1 MRNLPVAFRGSGSV
15 VLPPQADFSGNG
27 CTVDRR
33 QNDGGTSLLLRQ
45 PTGHSIGVGCDPAE
59 SLPRCGF
66 GVVAR
71 TVAAKKIE
79 RMLTARILRR
89 LGDGQ
94 PRSTNFGREVLAP
107 TNFGR

>member
-45 PTGHSIGVGCDPAE
+45 PTGHTIGVGCDPAG
-59 SLPRCGF
+59 SLPRCGS

-79 RMLTARILRR
+79 RMLAARIPRR
-89 LGDGQ
+89 LDQ
-94 PRSTNFGREVLAP
+94 KELAPTNFGRKVLAP